1 MDKKELNEIVK
12 QHPEVKALRK
22 SSIGLSIILLIASI
36 VLLFINRLMGIIGI
50 CAFPI
55 LVLCYWIA
63 YKGKIKDIR
72 KRTEEYG
79 EEWLESQNDA
89 NSQRVAPNRLAV
101 DAAAS
106 YAIGKAVTNR
116 SKQSPLTENPYHKKQ
131 EVPTQAASRAITSKY
146 VCKMGKTNQCC
157 GTCQYWCGDRE
168 LDAVNHGRIANIVSK
183 DGKCACKR
191 GQKHRTSVGYSK
203 TCSEW
208 EKWSDLR

>member
-1 MDKKELNEIVK
+1 MDKKDLNEIIK
-12 QHPEVKALRK
+12 QHPDVKALRK
-22 SSIGLSIILLIASI
+22 SAIGLSLIWLIASI
-36 VLLFINRLMGIIGI
+36 VLLFINRLIGIIGL
-50 CAFPI
+50 CTFPI
-55 LVLCYWIA
+55 LVLCYWFA

-72 KRTEEYG
+72 KQTDEYG
-79 EEWLESQNDA
+79 EEWLESKGDA
-89 NSQRVAPNRLAV
+89 SIQRSNTKRLVA

-106 YAIGKAVTNR
+106 YAIGKTVTKG
-116 SKQSPLTENPYHKKQ
+116 SKQSPLTENQYHKKQ
-131 EVPTQAASRAITSKY
+131 EAPTQAASKAITSKY

-168 LDAVNHGRIANIVSK
+168 LDAVNHGRIASIVSK

-191 GQKHRTSVGYSK
+191 GSKYRTSVGYSK

>member
-22 SSIGLSIILLIASI
+22 SSIGLSLILLIASI

-79 EEWLESQNDA
+79 EEWLEAKNDA
-89 NSQRVAPNRLAV
+89 SNQRLNASHLAAE
-101 DAAAS
+101 AAAS
-106 YAIGKAVTNR
+106 YAIGKAVTKKSN
-116 SKQSPLTENPYHKKQ
+116 KNPLTENPYHEK
-131 EVPTQAASRAITSKY
+131 QAAPVQAAPRAITSKY

-157 GTCQYWCGDRE
+157 GTCQYWCGDRV
-168 LDAVNHGRIANIVSK
+168 LDAVNHGHIANIVSK

-191 GQKHRTSVGYSK
+191 GAKYRTSMGYSK

-208 EKWSDLR
+208 EKWSVLR